1 MRRVIILSELKL
13 LKDMDEYTS
22 HTDELFHVTVSQFI
36 EPFNNNDKQ

>member
-1 MRRVIILSELKL
+1 
-13 LKDMDEYTS
+13 MDEYTS